1 MSNREATYAAFDRAF
16 SNVSAYLITYEGQQV
31 GRVAF
36 KHGSSVQCFAQLWG
50 SDMQR
55 GKASGG
61 GYDRS
66 TAAAEAAFAS
76 IGEGDVRPDVQQHVD
91 AIKQAMAGPEGQR
104 WISRIEAAGYTV
116 QHVFG

>member
-1 MSNREATYAAFDRAF
+1 MPNREATYSAFDRTF
-16 SNVSAYLITYEGQQV
+16 SNVSAYLITRGGDQV

-36 KHGSSVQCFAQLWG
+36 KHGTSVQCFAQIWG

-55 GKASGG
+55 GKATGG

-66 TAAAEAAFAS
+66 TAAAEDAFS
-76 IGEGDVRPDVQQHVD
+76 RIGEGDARPEAQQHVN
-91 AIKQAMAGPEGQR
+91 AIKQAMAGPDGKR
-104 WISRIEAAGYTV
+104 WTSRIEAAGYTV